1 MLDAA
6 TAVGPRGHR
15 PLNGGPLEGPLG
27 LGTAGPFQ
35 QGQDGRHHYILPPA
49 PGHGTEGIC
58 QNICN
63 DNLKLGI
70 SVLTLSRIP
79 EGGHLHQL
87 FPNVNLDTAKYTS
100 PCMLGSVYLTVSSLT
115 LGGNCTRC
123 TLQSSSLYP
132 S

>member
-1 MLDAA
+1 MLDTA

-70 SVLTLSRIP
+70 SVLTLRRIL
-79 EGGHLHQL
+79 EGGHLYRL
-87 FPNVNLDTAKYTS
+87 FPNVNSETTKYS
-100 PCMLGSVYLTVSSLT
+100 WPHNLGLVYLAVSSLT
-115 LGGNCTRC
+115 LG
-123 TLQSSSLYP
+123 
-132 S
+132 